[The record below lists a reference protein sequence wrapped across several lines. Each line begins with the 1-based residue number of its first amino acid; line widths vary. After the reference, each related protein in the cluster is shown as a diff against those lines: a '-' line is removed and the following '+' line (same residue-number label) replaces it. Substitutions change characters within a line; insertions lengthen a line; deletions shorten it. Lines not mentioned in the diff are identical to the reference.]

1 MIDRGNVRLL
11 SELEPSFPYRE
22 VNFRRNVDMKEFYD
36 LEVEVG
42 RYIILLVV

>member
-1 MIDRGNVRLL
+1 LTKNALYV

-42 RYIILLVV
+42 R